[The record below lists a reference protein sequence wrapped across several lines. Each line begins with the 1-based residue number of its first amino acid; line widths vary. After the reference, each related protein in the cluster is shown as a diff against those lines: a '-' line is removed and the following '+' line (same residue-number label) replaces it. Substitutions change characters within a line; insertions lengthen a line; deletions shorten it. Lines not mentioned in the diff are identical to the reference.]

1 MTKEVQTAIAAHI
14 PKLTIQV
21 ALTHGITCIRL
32 LAFQTI
38 HVAVSAYGETLE
50 AEADL
55 WRYAFSFVARSTD
68 SKEYTSVMLQSL
80 TSFLDR
86 LSLSEAK
93 REGGC
98 NRFHSFCVDV
108 LLNDIIVKRGAY
120 PGTIADKEGFSL
132 SLLGYILSF
141 VTQDQSFSID
151 SAFAK
156 HGIIFKR
163 RRSAAEENTML
174 QILKALF
181 QCEIF
186 GSLFSLLFSI
196 WDNTRALASRF
207 LAKLVVA
214 GQLHNISLPREFSS
228 SEARGSLKARGI
240 YLASSPR
247 QREADTGARILAF
260 LYYSLDD
267 ANGRIEYLRGL
278 MDLLKSRL
286 YSMRDQLRA
295 ILKGEEDGITLKM
308 AGDLPLAHGIIQA
321 IALSVEHKKL
331 DKLHATRHYGTKHG
345 NLYDEL
351 LEILVEA
358 IQVSL
363 AVVADV
369 RKGETVEGM
378 SGEINFG
385 SSSDGRSSIP
395 LNVNTG
401 AIGAN
406 GNFSSVSSTDEDAI
420 MGRLAVQRVVVS
432 TEPTQTR
439 CWYELSSHPPCT
451 PNADR
456 ILVAD
461 KRNMRG
467 DSSSVYNGRIS
478 SSL

>member
-14 PKLTIQV
+14 PKATIQM

-38 HVAVSAYGETLE
+38 HAVVSAYGETME

-68 SKEYTSVMLQSL
+68 SKEYTSAMLQSL

-93 REGGC
+93 REGEC

-151 SAFAK
+151 STFAK
-156 HGIIFKR
+156 NGIIFNR
-163 RRSAAEENTML
+163 RRSATEENTML

-186 GSLFSLLFSI
+186 GSLFSFLFST
-196 WDNTRALASRF
+196 WDSTRTLASRF

-228 SEARGSLKARGI
+228 SEARASLKARGI

-247 QREADTGARILAF
+247 QREADTGAHILAF
-260 LYYSLDD
+260 IYYSLDD
-267 ANGRIEYLRGL
+267 ADGRIEYLRGL

-286 YSMRDQLRA
+286 YSMRDQLQV

-321 IALSVEHKKL
+321 IALSVEHERL
-331 DKLHATRHYGTKHG
+331 DKLHATRHYGTKHEHD

-369 RKGETVEGM
+369 REGETVEGM
-378 SGEINFG
+378 SGEMSFG
-385 SSSDGRSSIP
+385 SSSNGRSSVP
-395 LNVNTG
+395 LNVNSG
-401 AIGAN
+401 AIGTN
-406 GNFSSVSSTDEDAI
+406 GTWSSASSTDGDDI

-432 TEPTQTR
+432 T
-439 CWYELSSHPPCT
+439 
-451 PNADR
+451 
-456 ILVAD
+456 
-461 KRNMRG
+461 
-467 DSSSVYNGRIS
+467 
-478 SSL
+478 